1 MYTNVWS
8 KYLPIIYIVMKRS
21 IAAEQILA
29 LNAGD
34 FERAGMKRKSGYKF
48 SFGLKDGKLKNVIID
63 FPLASS
69 LASVLLEDKGVNELI
84 QTNEFNIT
92 LSPKYELTI
101 RHIPQPQEAVTDGQ

>member
-8 KYLPIIYIVMKRS
+8 KYLPIIRIVMKRS
-21 IAAEQILA
+21 LVAEQVLA
-29 LNAGD
+29 LNAPD

-63 FPLASS
+63 VPLASS
-69 LASVLLEDKGVNELI
+69 LASVLLEDKVVSDLI
-84 QTNEFNIT
+84 QTKEFYIS

-101 RHIPQPQEAVTDGQ
+101 RNVPHPEEVLVAE